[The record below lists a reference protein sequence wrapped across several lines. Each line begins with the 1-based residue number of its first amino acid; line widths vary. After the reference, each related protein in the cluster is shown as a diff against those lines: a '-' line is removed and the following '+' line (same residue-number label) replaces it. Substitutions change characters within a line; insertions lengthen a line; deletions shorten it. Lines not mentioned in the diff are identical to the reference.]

1 MLKSLSLKNFAIV
14 EALSIKTSD
23 GLNVFTGETGAG
35 KSVLIEALGFALGE
49 RSYPEMLRTGARR
62 AEVEAVFEFTPA
74 QAKKLGLPQERLTLR
89 RELDASGKT
98 RALINGAPTQV
109 AALAELGDRL
119 VDFHGQHEHQA
130 ILKKQNQL
138 ELLDAYGGHD
148 KDRAAV
154 SSLYKEKA
162 ALNSRLEALKMSVQ
176 DRQRMLELYNYQ
188 LQELR
193 GVQLKAGEDAELD
206 SILPRYKN
214 MEKLRTLADSAY
226 QLLYAGEHAACSK
239 AGQAAK
245 SLQDLSA
252 LDPSAVEL
260 SSLLEAG
267 LPQLEEA
274 ARGLSSYR
282 DGLGADPGKLDD
294 LLSRQHKLDGIKRKY
309 GGSIEAA
316 LEKAAELEKQVS
328 ELENSD
334 GSIQELEK
342 ALLSAGKKL
351 TAACE
356 ALHEKRS
363 KCAAKMA
370 REVQG
375 EIKPLGFPDVR
386 FSVSVEM
393 AEGAE
398 RETGSD
404 DIEFLFSA
412 NPGSPLRPLRN
423 IISGGEMSRV
433 MLGIKT
439 VFAQADHTPVLVFDE
454 VDAGVGGVVGA
465 SVGEKLQQLAVGRQV
480 LCVTHLAQVAA
491 RGRAH
496 FTVSKQKAG
505 EGVSVAI
512 NPLDGEARVQELARM
527 MGGKTAST
535 KAGLTHARELLISSS
550 K

>member
-14 EALSIKTSD
+14 EALSLDTSS

-62 AEVEAVFEFTPA
+62 AEVEAVFEFSAA
-74 QAKKLGLPQERLTLR
+74 QTKKLGLPHERLTLR

-98 RALINGAPTQV
+98 RALINGSPAQV
-109 AALAELGDRL
+109 AALSTLGDKL

-138 ELLDAYGGHD
+138 ELLDAYGGHE
-148 KDRAAV
+148 KDRAHVSALYKDKAAV
-154 SSLYKEKA
+154 S
-162 ALNSRLEALKMSVQ
+162 SRLEALKMSAQ
-176 DRQRMLELYNYQ
+176 DRERLLELYTYQ
-188 LQELR
+188 LKELR
-193 GVQLKAGEDAELD
+193 DAGLKAGEDAELEAL
-206 SILPRYKN
+206 LPRHKN
-214 MEKLRTLADSAY
+214 MEKLRNISEEAY
-226 QLLYAGEHAACSK
+226 ELLYAGETAACSK

-245 SLQDLSA
+245 LLQDLST
-252 LDPSAVEL
+252 LDPGASEL
-260 SSLLEAG
+260 ASLLEAG

-274 ARGLSSYR
+274 ARGLSAYKNS
-282 DGLGADPGKLDD
+282 LGSDPGKLDD

-316 LEKAAELEKQVS
+316 LEKAAALEKQVS

-342 ALLSAGKKL
+342 ELLAAGKKL
-351 TAACE
+351 AAACE
-356 ALHEKRS
+356 TLHDKRV

-370 REVQG
+370 REVQN

-393 AEGAE
+393 EEGVE
-398 RETGSD
+398 RENGAD

-465 SVGEKLQQLAVGRQV
+465 SVGEKLQQLAEGRQV

-496 FTVSKQKAG
+496 FTVAKQKAG

-512 NPLDGEARVQELARM
+512 TPLEGENRIQELARM

-535 KAGLTHARELLISSS
+535 KAGLSHARELLISSS